1 MIWLQK
7 NILRNLKKKELIWVK
22 NDYIPKV
29 EINNY
34 KYKIIIIKY
43 NEITKI

>member
-1 MIWLQK
+1 MTSKKYIK
-7 NILRNLKKKELIWVK
+7 ELKKKELIWAK

>member
-1 MIWLQK
+1 MTSKKYIK
-7 NILRNLKKKELIWVK
+7 ELKKKELILVK

-43 NEITKI
+43 NERTKI